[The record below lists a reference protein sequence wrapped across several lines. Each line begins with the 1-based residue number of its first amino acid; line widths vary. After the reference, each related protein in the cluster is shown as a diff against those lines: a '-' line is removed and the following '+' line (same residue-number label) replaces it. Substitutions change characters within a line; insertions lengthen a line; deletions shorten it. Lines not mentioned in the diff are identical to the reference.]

1 MSLGLNTR
9 VNDKLFGPALSLG
22 RTYLHEAT
30 HDAVAEEQ
38 LIPAESHGRDDGVEW
53 PFSTLQ

>member
-1 MSLGLNTR
+1 MSLGLNAKM
-9 VNDKLFGPALSLG
+9 NSQLLGPARSLG
-22 RTYLHEAT
+22 GTCLHEAT

-38 LIPAESHGRDDGVEW
+38 LVPAESHGRDDGVEW